1 MAVGSVI
8 TLIMGVIAR
17 QSIKGTLATYAGVVI
32 GFISTFF
39 VVTRY
44 LTTEEVGLTRV
55 MVDATMLF
63 ASLSL
68 LANNSTMQR
77 FFPYFRS
84 SRLAHH
90 GVFGLSVLVPLVGFV
105 LFLALF
111 LIFKGTLMTVYG
123 QRSALLTDYFYVLPM
138 MTFFVLYMLVFET
151 NSILLMRLSVPKAV
165 REVGVKLMNLV
176 SYLLYGYGVVSLD
189 VFVWLFCGS
198 YAVAMVLN
206 VVYVMAIGSKD
217 VEGGVAAMFKV
228 DWAFLRDGA
237 LWREMLRFSL
247 FMLAGMLATNMP
259 LFGSLFLGAKVGL
272 ATTGVYTIAFYIAN
286 VVDVPYRSLGA
297 IAQPVLSAAIKEGDW
312 DEAKRMAKQVSV
324 HQFLASTMVLYLIWI
339 NLDTLFAVIPNGGDY
354 VGGMSVV
361 LILGLSR
368 VICSTSNVSADLLNY
383 SRYYSRMLF
392 FSLFLTVMALVMNNK
407 LIGLWGMNGA
417 AAATLITYAMYY
429 ALLLTEVWVKLKVFP
444 YSMRHLKVAVIL
456 AALVVLNL
464 LWARVVAPL
473 FGTEVVGLLADSVV
487 KTVVLAL
494 AALAAVYGWK
504 VSPSI
509 NDIVDRVLKRRKA

>member
-1 MAVGSVI
+1 
-8 TLIMGVIAR
+8 MGVIAR

-44 LTTEEVGLTRV
+44 LTQDEVGLTRV

-84 SRLAHH
+84 SRLNHH
-90 GVFGLSVLVPLVGFV
+90 GVFGISLLVPLVGFV
-105 LFLALF
+105 LFAVLF
-111 LIFKGTLMTVYG
+111 LVFKGTLMAVYG
-123 QRSALLTDYFYVLPM
+123 QRSPLLTDYFYVLPM
-138 MTFFVLYMLVFET
+138 MTFFVLYMLVFEN
-151 NSILLMRLSVPKAV
+151 NSLLLMRISVPKMV
-165 REVGVKLMNLV
+165 REFGVKLMNLI
-176 SYLLYGYGVVSLD
+176 SYILYGYGVVSLD

-198 YAVAMVLN
+198 YGVAMVLN
-206 VVYVMAIGSKD
+206 VVYVLALGSKD

-237 LWREMLRFSL
+237 LWRDMLRYSL
-247 FMLAGMLATNMP
+247 FMLAGMLATNIP

-286 VVDVPYRSLGA
+286 VVDVPYRSLGT
-297 IAQPVLSAAIKEGDW
+297 IAQPVLSAAVKEGDW
-312 DEAKRMAKQVSV
+312 DEAKRMARQVSV

-339 NLDTLFAVIPNGGDY
+339 NLDTLYAVIPNGADY
-354 VGGMSVV
+354 AGGISVV
-361 LILGLSR
+361 LMLGLGR
-368 VICSTSNVSADLLNY
+368 VVCSTSNVGADLLNY

-392 FSLFLTVMALVMNNK
+392 FSLFLTVMALVMNNL

-417 AAATLITYAMYY
+417 AAATLLTYVVYY
-429 ALLLTEVWVKLKVFP
+429 ALLLTVVWVKLKVFP
-444 YSMRHLKVAVIL
+444 YSWRHMKMVAIL
-456 AALVVLNL
+456 AMLVGLNL
-464 LWARVVAPL
+464 LWVKLVAPL
-473 FGTEVVGLLADSVV
+473 FGTEIVGLVADSVV
-487 KTVVLAL
+487 KTVLLAVLAL
-494 AALAAVYGWK
+494 TCVYAWK

-509 NDIVDRVLKRRKA
+509 NDIVDRTAGKILHRKDASQK